1 MRSLSIAFIIGLL
14 AGSAVAEDLS
24 ATSLYILLITLL
36 FAGIFFSREWLRTIS
51 FFFAFFVVG
60 VLRMTIADVPLHLD
74 GLVESFEPLRRQL
87 SDGFVSFGISG
98 DENAVVNA
106 MALGDKSGISPQ
118 LKYVYSQT
126 GASYVLALSGMHL
139 TIIYFILSWVV
150 MRTML
155 WLYVVPELLWEKLP
169 VENNTRLRRIIKM
182 FLRLQPSEQLYRNII
197 SFVILLII
205 WLYVILV
212 GMSPSVVRSA
222 VMLSIYGISRMLFRK
237 HDVITVLALT
247 AFLTLMI
254 SPLSLFDV
262 GFQMSYLA
270 VLGIGVYM
278 LYLMQLVY
286 KKDYNWSEDS
296 STSMLRKILLWVYG
310 SLALSF
316 SAQVMVMPLVAYY
329 FHSLPCYGL
338 LSSLVVSVTAM
349 IIVGLSFVFLTSLFL
364 PFTLVSEALA
374 YMLSAVAHFQNVF
387 LEHVTALPYSVIA
400 DVNINIW
407 QLLIIYVI
415 IFCLSRIAFIL
426 LRSSFPSR
434 Y

>member
-1 MRSLSIAFIIGLL
+1 MRSLSIAFIVGLL

-36 FAGIFFSREWLRTIS
+36 LAGIFFSREWLRTIS
-51 FFFAFFVVG
+51 FFLAFFVVG

-139 TIIYFILSWVV
+139 AIIYFILSWVV

-169 VENNTRLRRIIKM
+169 VENNARLRRIIKM

-197 SFVILLII
+197 SFAILLII

-222 VMLSIYGISRMLFRK
+222 VMLSIYGVSRMIFRRQQM
-237 HDVITVLALT
+237 TNVLAIT
-247 AFLTLMI
+247 AFIALMI
-254 SPLSLFDV
+254 NPWLLFDL

-270 VLGIGVYM
+270 VLGIDVYM
-278 LYLMQLVY
+278 PMLKLFVY
-286 KKDYNWSEDS
+286 KNDYNWTEQSFGFNF
-296 STSMLRKILLWVYG
+296 RNCWVWVY
-310 SLALSF
+310 STLAFSF
-316 SAQVMVMPLVAYY
+316 SAQIMVMPLIAYY
-329 FHSLPCYGL
+329 FHSLYCYGL
-338 LSSLVVSVTAM
+338 VSGLVLSVTAM
-349 IIVGLSFVFLTSLFL
+349 LIVGLSFAFLVSLFL
-364 PFTLVSEALA
+364 PFTFVSETLA

-387 LEHVTALPYSVIA
+387 LEHVIALPFSVIS
-400 DVNINIW
+400 DVDINIW

-415 IFCLSRIAFIL
+415 IFCFSRIAFIL

>member
-1 MRSLSIAFIIGLL
+1 MRSLSIAFIVGLL

-51 FFFAFFVVG
+51 FFLAFFVVG

-278 LYLMQLVY
+278 PYLMQLVY

-316 SAQVMVMPLVAYY
+316 SAQIMVMPLVAYY

-374 YMLSAVAHFQNVF
+374 YMLSAVARFQNVF

-407 QLLIIYVI
+407 QLVIIYVI

-426 LRSSFPSR
+426 QQFSCRLQ

>member
-1 MRSLSIAFIIGLL
+1 MRSLSIAFIVGLL

-36 FAGIFFSREWLRTIS
+36 LAGIFFSREWLRTIS
-51 FFFAFFVVG
+51 FFLAFFVVG

-139 TIIYFILSWVV
+139 AIIYFILSWVV

-278 LYLMQLVY
+278 PYLMQLVY

-296 STSMLRKILLWVYG
+296 STSILRKILLWVYG

-316 SAQVMVMPLVAYY
+316 SAQIMVMPLVAYY

-349 IIVGLSFVFLTSLFL
+349 LIVGLSFAFLASLFL
-364 PFTLVSEALA
+364 PLALLSEALA
-374 YMLSAVAHFQNVF
+374 YMLSAVARLQNVF
-387 LEHVTALPYSVIA
+387 LEHVIALPNSVIA

-426 LRSSFPSR
+426 LRTSFPSR

>member
-278 LYLMQLVY
+278 PYLMQLVY

-374 YMLSAVAHFQNVF
+374 YMLSAVARFQNVF

>member
-278 LYLMQLVY
+278 PYLMQLVY

-364 PFTLVSEALA
+364 PFTLVSEVLA
-374 YMLSAVAHFQNVF
+374 YMLSAVTHFQNVF

>member
-1 MRSLSIAFIIGLL
+1 MRSLSIAFIVGLL

-24 ATSLYILLITLL
+24 ATSLYILIITLL
-36 FAGIFFSREWLRTIS
+36 LAGIFFSREWLRTIS
-51 FFFAFFVVG
+51 FFLAFFVVG

-169 VENNTRLRRIIKM
+169 VENNTCLRRIIKM

-278 LYLMQLVY
+278 PYLMQLVY
-286 KKDYNWSEDS
+286 KKDYNWSENT
-296 STSMLRKILLWVYG
+296 STSMLKKILLWVYG

-316 SAQVMVMPLVAYY
+316 SAQIMVMPLVAYY

-338 LSSLVVSVTAM
+338 LSSLVLSITAM
-349 IIVGLSFVFLTSLFL
+349 LIVGLSFVFLASLFL
-364 PFTLVSEALA
+364 PLALLSEALA

-387 LEHVTALPYSVIA
+387 LEHVIALPNSVIA

>member
-169 VENNTRLRRIIKM
+169 VENNTCLRRIIKM

-278 LYLMQLVY
+278 PYLMQLVY
-286 KKDYNWSEDS
+286 KKDYNWSENT
-296 STSMLRKILLWVYG
+296 STSMLKKILLWVYG

-316 SAQVMVMPLVAYY
+316 SAQIMVMPLVAYY

-338 LSSLVVSVTAM
+338 LSSLVLSITAM
-349 IIVGLSFVFLTSLFL
+349 LIVGLSFVFLASLFL
-364 PFTLVSEALA
+364 PLALLSEALA

-387 LEHVTALPYSVIA
+387 LEHVIALPNSVIA

>member
-1 MRSLSIAFIIGLL
+1 MRSLSIAFIVGLL

-278 LYLMQLVY
+278 PYLMQLVY

-387 LEHVTALPYSVIA
+387 LEHVIALPYSVIA

>member
-36 FAGIFFSREWLRTIS
+36 FAGIFFSREWLRTIT

-60 VLRMTIADVPLHLD
+60 VLRMTIADISLHLD

-222 VMLSIYGISRMLFRK
+222 VMLSIYGVSRMLFRK

-278 LYLMQLVY
+278 PYLMQLVY

-296 STSMLRKILLWVYG
+296 STSMLRKILLWLYG

-316 SAQVMVMPLVAYY
+316 SAQIMVTPLVAYY

-349 IIVGLSFVFLTSLFL
+349 LIVGLSFVFLTSLFL
-364 PFTLVSEALA
+364 PFTLVSEVLA
-374 YMLSAVAHFQNVF
+374 YMLSAVSRFQNVF
-387 LEHVTALPYSVIA
+387 LEHVIALPYSVIA

-407 QLLIIYVI
+407 QLLTIYVI
-415 IFCLSRIAFIL
+415 IFSLSRIAFIL

>member
-278 LYLMQLVY
+278 PYLMQLVY